1 MKKKQLQLFDSAA
14 KTHGGEASRGRRKG
28 ARPVATK
35 RPMHVILRS
44 SRARGDWN
52 FLRRAHA
59 TRVKGLTYATA
70 RRFGVKL
77 HRFENVGNH
86 LHLIAQAKRRADFQ
100 NFLRVLAQAVC
111 FLVTKARKGN
121 PIGKFWDALAF
132 SRVVEWGRDYRNL
145 LEYLRK
151 NEWEAAGVPR
161 DRADYWFARK
171 RELLKE
177 EFAGRH
183 T

>member
-1 MKKKQLQLFDSAA
+1 MKRKQLQLFASTP

-44 SRARGDWN
+44 SRARGEWN

-59 TRVKGLTYATA
+59 TRVKGIAHSTA
-70 RRFGVKL
+70 RRFGVRL

-86 LHLIAQAKRRADFQ
+86 LHLIVQAKRRADFQ

-111 FLVTKARKGN
+111 FLVTKARKGS

-132 SRVVEWGRDYRNL
+132 SRVVEWGRDYLNL

-151 NEWEAAGVPR
+151 NEWEAGGMPR
-161 DRADYWFARK
+161 DRVDHWFGVK
-171 RELLKE
+171 RELLRESGPLKS
-177 EFAGRH
+177 